1 MYRLSP
7 ENLLQAWE
15 SGHQRHL
22 IDRALLLLALVD
34 PAASLSDLSVLSI
47 GQRNAR
53 LLALRSNTFGPSA
66 ECFATCP
73 ECEAALEF
81 TLDLT
86 SLPSTEPPQLGGHLT
101 SAGFELDFRLPIS
114 KDLAAI
120 TLEPDIARARQQ
132 LIEHCILQAT
142 YANQPVAIADLPES
156 IVLAVSD
163 AILDLDPPTE
173 VQFELDC
180 AECGHAWTALFDI
193 AAFLWTEVEAHA
205 KRLLHQVHTL
215 AQAYGWSEVDILSLS
230 ATRRNFYMELVA

>member
-15 SGHQRHL
+15 LGQQRHL

-34 PAASLSDLSVLSI
+34 PAMSLSDLSLLSV

-53 LLALRSNTFGPSA
+53 LLTLRTGTFGPWA

-86 SLPSTEPPQLGGHLT
+86 ALPATEPTQAGGHLT
-101 SAGFELDFRLPIS
+101 SAGFELDFRLPSS

-120 TLEPDIARARQQ
+120 TLESDVAIARQQ
-132 LIEHCILQAT
+132 LIERCILQA
-142 YANQPVAIADLPES
+142 AHADQPVAITELPES

-163 AILDLDPPTE
+163 AILDLDPPNE

-180 AECGHAWTALFDI
+180 
-193 AAFLWTEVEAHA
+193 VE
-205 KRLLHQVHTL
+205 
-215 AQAYGWSEVDILSLS
+215 
-230 ATRRNFYMELVA
+230 